1 MRKTAPKLIAPECSA
16 PGCHRTGDQVLMIKC
31 HDCGHWFCEE
41 HIEPLAADAADAAEG
56 TAERSVGER
65 LADVPTVKLVDTG
78 LRGLTYYLGYC
89 QACRVRRDQS
99 AGRRPV
105 DSSWLR

>member
-1 MRKTAPKLIAPECSA
+1 
-16 PGCHRTGDQVLMIKC
+16 MIKC
-31 HDCGHWFCEE
+31 RECGQWFCEE
-41 HIEPLAADAADAAEG
+41 HIEPLADDAADGTADGTVEG
-56 TAERSVGER
+56 TADGTAEGSVGER
-65 LADVPTVKLVDTG
+65 LADIPTVKLVDTG